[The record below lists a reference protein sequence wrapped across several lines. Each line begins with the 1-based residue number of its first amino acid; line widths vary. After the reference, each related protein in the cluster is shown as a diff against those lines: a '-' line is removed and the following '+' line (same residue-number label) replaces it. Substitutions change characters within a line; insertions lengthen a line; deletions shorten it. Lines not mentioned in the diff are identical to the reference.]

1 MIDELIK
8 QDFNSFKNDIVNLPI
23 LYQCTSKESVE
34 GIIKCGASREFTG
47 KNSNFYGQGAYT
59 TFTLESSIDNS
70 KGSIYGKYIMK
81 YALYGGFQN
90 YLFFDK
96 EMNEKYN
103 NGEPIRQQI
112 ERLCPPDIV
121 AKLENSGF
129 FTVVASDK
137 GDHSLVHKKLSAHGA
152 KYFFEVLKGNRLPL
166 DELTPWQREF
176 GSHSIY
182 DEKDISKTKV
192 KGYVFVGTN
201 DGEVC
206 VVRDYHSLVPL
217 AYVDLNA
224 GGNPY
229 NDDDWIDILNQDAFD
244 NISSSIDIGT
254 YVRGTY
260 PETPFN
266 TKTICGYVLVKK
278 DGKYNYIDVETM
290 EELLPVLADNAT
302 DFDPDSG
309 RAKFVIGGEE
319 YEYSA
324 KHNVFIEDGCITYSR
339 DEFIEELKGNGPLN
353 ENIQKLKSLINRME
367 EL

>member
-8 QDFNSFKNDIVNLPI
+8 QDFDSFKDNIGDLPV

-34 GIIKCGASREFTG
+34 GIKKYGASREFTG

-70 KGSIYGKYIMK
+70 KGSVYGKYIVK
-81 YALYGGFQN
+81 YALSGGFEN
-90 YLFFDK
+90 YLFFDE
-96 EMNEKYN
+96 EMNKKYN
-103 NGEPIRQQI
+103 NDEPLEHQI

-121 AKLENSGF
+121 DKLRNSDF
-129 FTVVASDK
+129 FKVIATDK
-137 GDHSLVHKKLSAHGA
+137 GKHSLVNKKLSAHGA
-152 KYFFEVLKGNRLPL
+152 KYFFEVLKGERLSPN
-166 DELTPWQREF
+166 ELTPWQRDF
-176 GSHSIY
+176 GSRSIY
-182 DEKDISKTKV
+182 NERDLSKTKV

-206 VVRDYHSLVPL
+206 VVRDYHSLVPI
-217 AYVDLNA
+217 AYFDLNA

-229 NDDDWIDILNQDAFD
+229 NDDEWIDILNQNAFK

-254 YVRGTY
+254 YVRGKY

-278 DGKYNYIDVETM
+278 DGKYNYINVETM
-290 EELLPVLADNAT
+290 DELLPVPADSAT
-302 DFDPDSG
+302 DFNPDSG
-309 RAKFVIGGEE
+309 RAKFIINGEE

-324 KHNVFIEDGCITYSR
+324 KNNIFIEDGCFTYNR
-339 DEFIEELKGNGPLN
+339 DEFIEELKENGLLN
-353 ENIQKLKSLINRME
+353 ENVKKIHSLINRIDN
-367 EL
+367 L